1 MAKVITLGELL
12 DAGVHFGHQVGRWNS
27 KMAPYI
33 YETKNGVHILD
44 LVKTLD
50 DLETARPVLK
60 RAKNV
65 LFVGTRTQIAPI
77 VETAAQKCNGH
88 YVNTRWVGGLLTNWN
103 TMSMCLQKLNRLD
116 RQLSDEVQLKSL
128 SKKDVLS
135 LKKQRAR
142 LEKFF
147 GGLRELSTLPDLVVI
162 IGQPHEKNAVQECQ
176 KLNIPTITLLDSNCD
191 PTLSTYGITAN
202 DDSTRSVE
210 LILDYLVA
218 A

>member
-1 MAKVITLGELL
+1 MNQLEALL
-12 DAGVHFGHQVGRWNS
+12 EAGVHFGHQVGRWNS

>member
-1 MAKVITLGELL
+1 
-12 DAGVHFGHQVGRWNS
+12 
-27 KMAPYI
+27 
-33 YETKNGVHILD
+33 
-44 LVKTLD
+44 
-50 DLETARPVLK
+50 
-60 RAKNV
+60 
-65 LFVGTRTQIAPI
+65 
-77 VETAAQKCNGH
+77 
-88 YVNTRWVGGLLTNWN
+88 
-103 TMSMCLQKLNRLD
+103 MCLQKLNRLD
-116 RQLSDEVQLKSL
+116 RQLSDEVQLNSL

>member
-1 MAKVITLGELL
+1 M
-12 DAGVHFGHQVGRWNS
+12 D
-27 KMAPYI
+27 
-33 YETKNGVHILD
+33 
-44 LVKTLD
+44 
-50 DLETARPVLK
+50 
-60 RAKNV
+60 
-65 LFVGTRTQIAPI
+65 
-77 VETAAQKCNGH
+77 